1 VVHGIGALNTNDQL
15 CEMMNSD
22 AGLNEF
28 RGNVRWGFSGERNR
42 GDKRLVIRVRVHGSG
57 HALGENGTEGDC
69 LAALDV
75 RLRSRDRFGL
85 LKVGNEFDTSRV
97 VGPAGVMERD
107 ACGGIV
113 GWCLSA

>member
-1 VVHGIGALNTNDQL
+1 VGI
-15 CEMMNSD
+15 
-22 AGLNEF
+22 
-28 RGNVRWGFSGERNR
+28 SGGRNR
-42 GDKRLVIRVRVHGSG
+42 GDKLLVIRVRVHGSG
-57 HALGENGTEGDC
+57 HALGESGTEGDC

-85 LKVGNEFDTSRV
+85 LKVGNEFDSSPKFAGDTSRV
-97 VGPAGVMERD
+97 VGPAGVMHGD